1 MGFCEIEGTVAA
13 RCDAQWC
20 RWDNSVCAEGLQCLP
35 IWRLPECPRTF
46 TGEWHWDHSH
56 DDQQQPTI
64 GDPTNNMAA
73 AVETSAPA
81 AVPSAV
87 LSPVPPSPA
96 APTSFA
102 ATIATSTSTIDPLSS
117 PTSIIQG
124 VHMEDGARKN
134 TGSITGTGS
143 NAASSVSPW
152 VIGFSVVG
160 IVAVLAVGLLTAH
173 IRRKRS
179 QEKRVA
185 VIHDFI
191 NNKAG
196 KDDSTGGIH
205 KDDMNTPPAL
215 RILRRG
221 GVMQLPPSTTTESSF
236 YYKDDFF
243 DDESLLGDENASVYS
258 VNTLEIQTWGARL
271 QLGPSAVVPKTGAPD
286 SPLPPH
292 P

>member
-1 MGFCEIEGTVAA
+1 MGFCETEGTPAA

-20 RWDNSVCAEGLQCLP
+20 RYDDSVCAAGLHCLP
-35 IWRLPECPRTF
+35 IRRLPECPRTF
-46 TGEWHWDHSH
+46 TGEWRWDHSH
-56 DDQQQPTI
+56 GDQSA
-64 GDPTNNMAA
+64 GGEPTNMVI
-73 AVETSAPA
+73 AVETSAPVA
-81 AVPSAV
+81 PSV
-87 LSPVPPSPA
+87 LPVVPPHPA
-96 APTSFA
+96 ASSTSFTA
-102 ATIATSTSTIDPLSS
+102 VIAPATSTAPFDPLSS
-117 PTSIIQG
+117 PTSVIQG

-134 TGSITGTGS
+134 TGSISGTGS
-143 NAASSVSPW
+143 NAAFSVSPW
-152 VIGFSVVG
+152 VIGLCVFGV
-160 IVAVLAVGLLTAH
+160 VAVLAVGLVTAH

-191 NNKAG
+191 CKNGANDTTPG
-196 KDDSTGGIH
+196 L
-205 KDDMNTPPAL
+205 NTPPAL

-221 GVMQLPPSTTTESSF
+221 GVMQLPSATTESNF

-243 DDESLLGDENASVYS
+243 DDESLLADENASVYS

-271 QLGPSAVVPKTGAPD
+271 ELGPAAFALPKTGAPD

>member
-1 MGFCEIEGTVAA
+1 MGFCETEGTLAA

-20 RWDNSVCAEGLQCLP
+20 RYDDSVCAAGLQCLP
-35 IWRLPECPRTF
+35 IRRLPECPRTF
-46 TGEWHWDHSH
+46 TGEWHWGHSH
-56 DDQQQPTI
+56 GDQSAAA
-64 GDPTNNMAA
+64 GEPTNMLI
-73 AVETSAPA
+73 AVETTAPA
-81 AVPSAV
+81 APASV
-87 LSPVPPSPA
+87 LPVVPPPPA
-96 APTSFA
+96 ASTSFTA
-102 ATIATSTSTIDPLSS
+102 IIAPSTSTTTPFDPLSS

-143 NAASSVSPW
+143 NAAFSVSPL
-152 VIGFSVVG
+152 VIGLSVVG
-160 IVAVLAVGLLTAH
+160 VVAVLAVGLVTAH

-191 NNKAG
+191 CKNGA
-196 KDDSTGGIH
+196 KDTTTATGL
-205 KDDMNTPPAL
+205 NTPPAL

-221 GVMQLPPSTTTESSF
+221 GVMQLPSATTESNF

-243 DDESLLGDENASVYS
+243 DDESLLAEENASVYS

-271 QLGPSAVVPKTGAPD
+271 ELGPAAFAVPKTGAPD